1 MISDKTLKRVANYTD
16 EEVNRALDD
25 WDRKEPMKPIREELG
40 GDYYFKCPWLSCGK
54 VVKYEDNFC
63 PSCGTRFD
71 WS

>member
-40 GDYYFKCPWLSCGK
+40 GDYFFRCGWLPCNK
-54 VVKYEDNFC
+54 VVKYEDNYC
-63 PSCGTRFD
+63 RQCGTKIKWD
-71 WS
+71 